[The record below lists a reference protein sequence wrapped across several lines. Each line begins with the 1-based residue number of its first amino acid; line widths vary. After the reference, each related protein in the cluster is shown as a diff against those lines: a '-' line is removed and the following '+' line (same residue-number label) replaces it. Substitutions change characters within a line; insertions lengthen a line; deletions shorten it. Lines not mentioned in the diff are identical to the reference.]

1 MSYPGGKGGL
11 FRQLI
16 NLIPAHHTYI
26 ETHLGDG
33 AVMRNKMAAARSI
46 GVEIDASV
54 LARWCGTELPAL
66 ELVQADATAFL
77 ETYQFRGDEFLY
89 VDPPYVRSSRRSLR
103 LYRNEL
109 SDREHQ
115 KLLQVL
121 NCVGAKVMISGYGC
135 ALYDQ
140 RLSHW
145 RRLEFGA
152 GSHGLAHREVVWL
165 NYEPPVVPADLRYAG
180 HSFRERQRIKRKQ
193 QRLRQKI
200 TDLPPLEQALFLE
213 WVTSTYDG
221 GRRG

>member
-1 MSYPGGKGGL
+1 MAYPGGKGSL

-33 AVMRNKMAAARSI
+33 AVMRNKAAANRSI
-46 GVEIDASV
+46 GIEIDAAV
-54 LARWCGTELPAL
+54 LARWSGTELPAL

-77 ETYQFRGDEFLY
+77 KAYSFRGDEFLY

-103 LYRNEL
+103 VYRHEL
-109 SDREHQ
+109 SDREHLD
-115 KLLQVL
+115 LLNVL
-121 NCVGAKVMISGYGC
+121 DGTGAKVMISGY
-135 ALYDQ
+135 ASKLYED
-140 RLSHW
+140 RLSGW
-145 RRLEFGA
+145 QRLEFGV

-165 NYEPPVVPADLRYAG
+165 NYEPPTVPADLRYAG

-200 TDLPPLEQALFLE
+200 TDLPPVERAIFLE
-213 WVTSTYDG
+213 WVSNTYDD
-221 GRRG
+221 GRQG